1 MNWKKLN
8 QANKSK
14 DISKTIDIHTPI
26 VSKHAL
32 EDSPNSIAQI
42 TEKQTKSVKE
52 TIVSS
57 ELPEIYTENIQ
68 NVEKEIEIPKIKRTR
83 RKEVDI
89 DDKEDIQPQ
98 NKRKKLIVSDNFVKL
113 DLNRRKI
120 RTLKNHSQKPKTR
133 KPKLVSVIEPTFTI
147 YDPISLYID
156 YKSGNIPESL
166 KSKIPLCYHSEPAI
180 VKKVVSKNHNFG
192 RSYYRCRFSK
202 DMKCDFFI
210 WKDDVIYN
218 IFKPLEEIDNK
229 NNKLEEDED
238 TETDEES
245 DDFSDENLNE
255 LLNNI
260 YEGNITKYKPKQLEI
275 IKSILNHHNTV
286 YTFVFM
292 YFFFIVWC
300 ITNWIW
306 KIIMLYNPN
315 NNNQ

>member
-1 MNWKKLN
+1 M
-8 QANKSK
+8 NKSK

-26 VSKHAL
+26 VSKHTL
-32 EDSPNSIAQI
+32 EDSPNSITQV

-52 TIVSS
+52 TNTSTEI
-57 ELPEIYTENIQ
+57 PEISPEITQNI
-68 NVEKEIEIPKIKRTR
+68 EIEIEIPKIKRSR
-83 RKEVDI
+83 RKEEDVE
-89 DDKEDIQPQ
+89 DKEEVQPQ

-120 RTLKNHSQKPKTR
+120 RTLKSHSQKPKTR
-133 KPKLVSVIEPTFTI
+133 KPKLISVIEPTFTI

-156 YKSGNIPESL
+156 YKSGNIPETL

-218 IFKPLEEIDNK
+218 IFKPLEEIESK
-229 NNKLEEDED
+229 NNKIEEEEETD
-238 TETDEES
+238 TEEEEES
-245 DDFSDENLNE
+245 EDFSDENLNG

-286 YTFVFM
+286 FFCIYVF
-292 YFFFIVWC
+292 ILVWS

-306 KIIMLYNPN
+306 QIIMLYNSN